1 YRNNNQLKKSTSNK
15 YEIQISFALKI
26 ITSKQIDFM
35 NFTFHADVCFNPLAI
50 IYSPVIFKDIKF

>member
-1 YRNNNQLKKSTSNK
+1 MKKSTSNK